1 MRTARLS
8 PEPRIRLVWLPLA
21 TILAVICAAAAPA
34 PSIAQ
39 TAPADAAAV
48 PLEPGDAIRVAF
60 WREPALSGEYPV
72 DAHGS
77 VVLPYVGERT
87 VAGIA
92 PATLRAELLDE
103 YRNVLANQA
112 VQVSL
117 LRRVRILGAV
127 RSPGLY
133 RVDATMTIADAL
145 ALAGGLSPNGRLD
158 GVRIVRGGKMI
169 PVDLTSDVPVD
180 GSLHSGDQITVRES
194 GWLARNSAAL
204 LGATISALG
213 FLIGQA
219 VF

>member
-1 MRTARLS
+1 L
-8 PEPRIRLVWLPLA
+8 
-21 TILAVICAAAAPA
+21 
-34 PSIAQ
+34 IAQ
-39 TAPADAAAV
+39 SAPADAAAV
-48 PLEPGDAIRVAF
+48 PLEPGDAIRLAF

-87 VAGIA
+87 VTGIA
-92 PATLRAELLDE
+92 PATLRAELLEE
-103 YRNVLANQA
+103 YTNVLANQA

-117 LRRVRILGAV
+117 LRRVRVLGAV

-145 ALAGGLSPNGRLD
+145 ALAGGLTPDGRLD
-158 GVRIVRGGKMI
+158 GVRIVRGGDVI
-169 PVDLTSDVPVD
+169 PVDLTSDAPV

>member
-1 MRTARLS
+1 LT
-8 PEPRIRLVWLPLA
+8 LA
-21 TILAVICAAAAPA
+21 AVLAVICAAVAPA
-34 PSIAQ
+34 PLIAQ
-39 TAPADAAAV
+39 SAPADAVDV
-48 PLEPGDAIRVAF
+48 PLEPGDAIRLAF

-87 VAGIA
+87 VTGIA
-92 PATLRAELLDE
+92 PTTVRAELLAE
-103 YRNVLANQA
+103 YANVLANQA

-158 GVRIVRGGKMI
+158 GVRIVRGGMVI
-169 PVDLTSDVPVD
+169 PVDLTSDAPVD